1 MVVGVVED
9 VSNTVTTGG
18 MAKLGG
24 WRTGVLLGKNG
35 FARVMVAKKLLTIN
49 PCSPSAQFRH
59 APGCDCTSCLGRV
72 AVHPGR
78 VALPVTLNRR
88 ADVCFLV
95 ISFIVIS

>member
-9 VSNTVTTGG
+9 VSN
-18 MAKLGG
+18 
-24 WRTGVLLGKNG
+24 
-35 FARVMVAKKLLTIN
+35 
-49 PCSPSAQFRH
+49 
-59 APGCDCTSCLGRV
+59 TSCLGRV